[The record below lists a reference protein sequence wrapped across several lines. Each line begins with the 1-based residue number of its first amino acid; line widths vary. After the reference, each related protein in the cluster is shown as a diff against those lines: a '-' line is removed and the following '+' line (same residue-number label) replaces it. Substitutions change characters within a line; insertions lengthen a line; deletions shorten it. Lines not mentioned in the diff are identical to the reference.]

1 MTREEEARELRQQL
15 YKTLLEEEKFYI
27 NYSALALGLL
37 MSLQAFAGMK
47 DYYIVPLVLWIV
59 ALLSFVTCLI
69 VAGPVMFF
77 FDIDNYRE
85 RALDMR
91 WNGGIEESDPK
102 YRRLDRILRCID
114 LAVKASFLLG
124 SASAV
129 LYFIFLR
136 VSTCLC

>member
-47 DYYIVPLVLWIV
+47 DYYIVPL
-59 ALLSFVTCLI
+59 LSFVTCLI

-102 YRRLDRILRCID
+102 YRRLDRILRRID